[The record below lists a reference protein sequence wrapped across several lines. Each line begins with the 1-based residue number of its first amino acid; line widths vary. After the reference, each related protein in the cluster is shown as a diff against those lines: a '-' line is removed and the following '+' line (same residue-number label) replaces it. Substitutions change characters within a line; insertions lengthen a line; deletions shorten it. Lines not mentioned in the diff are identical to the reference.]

1 MSFTI
6 KQCTNCENNIKLV
19 KIEDKNF
26 INYMRGIIKPDPY
39 YDVNKYFPD
48 IYYNTYRE
56 DYKNN
61 ICPYCK
67 KPLIDTLISKDDFY
81 AIGEC
86 SDYNRALLL
95 AMIDLRKKDV
105 IEFETKMQ
113 SFRNEYKKR
122 EEDEKRRIQESLKP
136 ECPKC
141 GSKSITAGQK
151 GYSLLTG
158 FIGSD
163 KTVNRCASCGY
174 KWKP

>member
-1 MSFTI
+1 MGGLTPGRYSA
-6 KQCTNCENNIKLV
+6 
-19 KIEDKNF
+19 
-26 INYMRGIIKPDPY
+26 PY
-39 YDVNKYFPD
+39 YYINKYFPD

-56 DYKNN
+56 DYRNN

-67 KPLIDTLISKDDFY
+67 KPLIDTLISEDDFNT
-81 AIGEC
+81 IGEC
-86 SDYNRALLL
+86 SNFNRDLIL
-95 AMIDLRKKDV
+95 AMIELRKKDV

-113 SFRNEYKKR
+113 SFRREYKTR
-122 EEDEKRRIQESLKP
+122 NEEKKRRIQESLKP